1 MLSITSRVLR
11 EVSFDPAG
19 NRFLGRVEL
28 SFQDDA
34 DDPPH
39 VARLEVAIT
48 LPHRARFPQI
58 EAGLMDEA
66 ERELR
71 LRMAGL
77 HPGPS
82 NIFVDPTPHGRMAA

>member
-1 MLSITSRVLR
+1 MLSITSRSLR

-34 DDPPH
+34 DDQSH
-39 VARLEVAIT
+39 VARLAVSIA
-48 LPHRARFPQI
+48 LPYRARFPQI
-58 EAGLMDEA
+58 EAALIEEA

-71 LRMAGL
+71 LRMAQL

-82 NIFVDPTPHGRMAA
+82 NIFAEATPQDRLAA